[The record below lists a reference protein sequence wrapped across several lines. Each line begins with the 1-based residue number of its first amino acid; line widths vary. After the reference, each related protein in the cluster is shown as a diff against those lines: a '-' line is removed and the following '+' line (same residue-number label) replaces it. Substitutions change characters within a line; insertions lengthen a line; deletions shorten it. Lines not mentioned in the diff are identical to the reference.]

1 MISNNREGNARPF
14 DAKRRGEPHTMTN
27 NPIAWQPKGNPEAAT
42 LILCVEVTISVGN
55 ELMRNAGEK

>member
-1 MISNNREGNARPF
+1 
-14 DAKRRGEPHTMTN
+14 MTN

-55 ELMRNAGEK
+55 ELMRNAGEKWHFA